1 MSDIPDIEA
10 DLPKWYVYIIRASDD
25 SLYTGVT
32 TNVERRFAEHGH
44 PIKRARYFRGRK
56 PLEVVYTEHLENRSS
71 AQRREAEIKKLTRKG
86 KLELVHEYGI
96 KPPGRPC

>member
-1 MSDIPDIEA
+1 MSDMPEA
-10 DLPKWYVYIIRASDD
+10 VGDVSRWYVYIIRASDD
-25 SLYTGVT
+25 SLYTGAT

-44 PIKRARYFRGRK
+44 PIKRARYFRGRT

-86 KLELVHEYGI
+86 KLELVREYGI
-96 KPPGRPC
+96 KPPRRPC

>member
-1 MSDIPDIEA
+1 MTDIPEIKA
-10 DLPKWYVYIIRASDD
+10 DVSKWYVYIIRASDD

-44 PIKRARYFRGRK
+44 PDKRARYFRGRK

>member
-1 MSDIPDIEA
+1 MTHISEIEA
-10 DLPKWYVYIIRASDD
+10 EVPRWYVYIIRASDD

-32 TNVERRFAEHGH
+32 TDVERRFAEHGH
-44 PIKRARYFRGRK
+44 PAKRARYFRGRK

-71 AQRREAEIKKLTRKG
+71 ALRREAEIKKLTRKR
-86 KLELVHEYGI
+86 KLMLVHEYGI

>member
-1 MSDIPDIEA
+1 MTGMPEAVDAMS
-10 DLPKWYVYIIRASDD
+10 KWYVYIIRASDD

-44 PIKRARYFRGRK
+44 PDKRARYFRGRT
-56 PLEVVYTEHLENRSS
+56 PLAVVYTEHLENRSS

-86 KLELVHEYGI
+86 KLELVYEYGI
-96 KPPGRPC
+96 KAPGRPC

>member
-1 MSDIPDIEA
+1 MSDIPEA
-10 DLPKWYVYIIRASDD
+10 ERDLPEWYVYIIRASDD

-32 TNVERRFAEHGH
+32 IDVERRFAEHGN
-44 PIKRARYFRGRK
+44 PDKRARYFRGRK
-56 PLEVVYTEHLENRSS
+56 PLEVVYTEQLENRSS

-86 KLELVHEYGI
+86 KLKLVHEYGI

>member
-1 MSDIPDIEA
+1 MSTRTVIDPN
-10 DLPKWYVYIIRASDD
+10 WYVYIIRASDD

-32 TNVERRFAEHGH
+32 TNVQRRFAEHGH
-44 PIKRARYFRGRK
+44 ADKRARYFRGRK
-56 PLEVVYTEHLENRSS
+56 PQEVVYTELLKNRSS

-86 KLELVHEYGI
+86 KLKLVDEYGI